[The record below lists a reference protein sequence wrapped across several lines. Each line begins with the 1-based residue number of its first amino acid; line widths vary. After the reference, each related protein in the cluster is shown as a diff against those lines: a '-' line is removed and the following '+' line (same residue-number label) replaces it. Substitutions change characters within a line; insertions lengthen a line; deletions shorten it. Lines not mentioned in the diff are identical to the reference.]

1 MSTENASNQD
11 DYRRRIATRIGG
23 VLLLLVAIVLGATK
37 GAFFKSTDA
46 APKTDSDTVFEFAAG
61 DVARVTR
68 SIFARSI
75 VLTGSLDPVVESTVK
90 SAVGGQ
96 VQRVL
101 VREGEP
107 VRRGAVV
114 AQLDAADIQA
124 RLDAAMADQAERQ
137 ARRDIAARNLE
148 SNRELLN
155 RGFISQNAF
164 DQLVSN
170 LEASSAALRWAD
182 AQVRLARQA
191 LADAVV
197 RAPMTG
203 IVARRLVNDGER
215 VGVDTALMQLV
226 DLSQMELKGSIPVS
240 DAARVAPG
248 QMVRFHVD
256 GFGTREFT
264 GTVARINPVAEVGA
278 RVVKVFVIVP
288 NADAALRGGM
298 FAQGAV
304 QLTGGESVLS
314 VPATAVF
321 EEAGQSYLFAIEA
334 QKLVKVPVT
343 VGTRDDRNG
352 LIAISGAVGEGLQVV
367 QVRMAGLKAGARVVM
382 ADSARASGPAS
393 GS

>member
-1 MSTENASNQD
+1 MSIKDALNQNG
-11 DYRRRIATRIGG
+11 YRRRVAIRIGG
-23 VLLLLVAIVLGATK
+23 MFLLLVVLVFWATK
-37 GAFFKSTDA
+37 GAYFKSTDA
-46 APKTDSDTVFEFAAG
+46 ALKADNDTVFEFAAG

-68 SIFARSI
+68 TKFARSI
-75 VLTGSLDPVVESTVK
+75 ILNGSLDPFFESTVK
-90 SAVGGQ
+90 AAVSGQ

-107 VRRGAVV
+107 VRQGAVV
-114 AQLDAADIQA
+114 VQLDAADTQA

-164 DQLVSN
+164 DQLLSN

-191 LADAVV
+191 LADTVV
-197 RAPMTG
+197 RAP
-203 IVARRLVNDGER
+203 INSNVARRMVNDGER
-215 VGVDTALMQLV
+215 VGVDAALLQLV
-226 DLSQMELKGSIPVS
+226 DLSRMELKGSIPVS
-240 DAARVAPG
+240 DASRVAPG
-248 QMVRFHVD
+248 QKVRFHVD
-256 GFGTREFT
+256 GFGTREFA
-264 GTVARINPVAEVGA
+264 GTVARINPVAENGS

-304 QLTGGESVLS
+304 QLTGGESALS

-334 QKLVKVPVT
+334 KKLVKVPVT
-343 VGTRDDRNG
+343 VGARDDRNG

-382 ADSARASGPAS
+382 ADSDAAPGSAS